1 METADG
7 KFGDNG
13 LIFFADCAVIPEPNA
28 EQLADIACYC
38 CCCFSCWF

>member
-13 LIFFADCAVIPEPNA
+13 LILFADCAVIPEPNA
-28 EQLADIACYC
+28 DN
-38 CCCFSCWF
+38 